1 MHSVNKY
8 GIILVVSKFGYLFAY
23 EAANGFL
30 IYRAKITD
38 SWIFAAVRNPKTD
51 GMICINRNGQM
62 LAVNVDPATLVNY
75 IMNQCKHI
83 PDNVGV
89 AFRLA

>member
-1 MHSVNKY
+1 
-8 GIILVVSKFGYLFAY
+8 
-23 EAANGFL
+23 
-30 IYRAKITD
+30 
-38 SWIFAAVRNPKTD
+38 
-51 GMICINRNGQM
+51 MICINRNGQM
-62 LAVNVDPATLVNY
+62 LAVNVDAANLVSY